1 MGGGRRRVACA
12 THCEGSIDSCVSLL
26 DAMVFATT
34 TTCGVGATSRVMR
47 ATRHTTSRTV
57 ARATKHH
64 RVRCA
69 DGDVADATSV
79 VSRRAAMTGAVTAW
93 AALRAP
99 DARAE
104 YGDTLYM
111 QGLQGQGKDYGKST
125 IIYPDFTQTAS
136 GLQYTDVVEAPAGAA
151 TYDGASSGTA
161 VIDWDG
167 YTIGYYGRPV
177 RVCES

>member
-1 MGGGRRRVACA
+1 MR
-12 THCEGSIDSCVSLL
+12 
-26 DAMVFATT
+26 AMRA
-34 TTCGVGATSRVMR
+34 MR
-47 ATRHTTSRTV
+47 ATRRTTSHTV

-64 RVRCA
+64 RIRCA
-69 DGDVADATSV
+69 AGDVADATSV

-136 GLQYTDVVEAPAGAA
+136 GLQYKDVVEAPAGAA

>member
-1 MGGGRRRVACA
+1 M
-12 THCEGSIDSCVSLL
+12 
-26 DAMVFATT
+26 
-34 TTCGVGATSRVMR
+34 CGVGAASVTTTTTTTRAMR
-47 ATRHTTSRTV
+47 ATRRTTSRTV

-64 RVRCA
+64 RIRCA
-69 DGDVADATSV
+69 DGDEVDADATSV
-79 VSRRAAMTGAVTAW
+79 ASRRAAMTGAVTAW
-93 AALRAP
+93 VALRAP
-99 DARAE
+99 SARAD

-136 GLQYTDVVEAPAGAA
+136 GLQYKDVVEAPAGAA

-177 RVCES
+177 RVCESSS